1 MVSPQ
6 ALHSMHLSAEVSK
19 SRQNPYSQYVLCC
32 VLINHYHMH
41 NTSEKRAASI
51 SNTKARG
58 LRLLCCGPLCIFIC
72 PPPLQ
77 NLLHIKNGHFVCFVN
92 QNQPAHRPPGGAGL
106 SDFQV
111 ISKPRDFV
119 WILKRLKILRL
130 FALSI
135 KEPKRQRRRERR
147 RKRGEERTVGGEG
160 TVQREGLWRTGRC
173 IGGCTV
179 LKQRQAGHCCLDCHE
194 RAVVT
199 SFRVTFI
206 TVFKN

>member
-58 LRLLCCGPLCIFIC
+58 LRLLCRGPLCIFIC
-72 PPPLQ
+72 PPLQ

-179 LKQRQAGHCCLDCHE
+179 LKQR
-194 RAVVT
+194 
-199 SFRVTFI
+199 
-206 TVFKN
+206 